1 MAATSDAPQVIVHP
15 PIALALGLIAAFG
28 LNWLLPLPFVS
39 PPWPRVAIG
48 LVLFLLGVVLAGWSV
63 RTFRNANTQVLT
75 NQPASTIVT
84 NGPYGFSC
92 NPIYVGMFLGLI
104 GLAVGFDTL
113 WIVAVAIALYFVIR
127 FGWSP
132 GRKSTS
138 KANSAAAIAITRR
151 GCGAGCDG
159 ERDAASRARRRTAAK
174 SFAFTRPPGTIHEP
188 PAATTLARL
197 R

>member
-1 MAATSDAPQVIVHP
+1 MAAISDAPQVIVHP

-28 LNWLLPLPFVS
+28 MNWLLPLPFV
-39 PPWPRVAIG
+39 PPSWPRVAIG
-48 LVLFLLGVVLAGWSV
+48 LVLFLLGVFLAGWSV

-84 NGPYGFSC
+84 NGPYGFSR

-127 FGWSP
+127 FGVVAREEIYLEGKFG
-132 GRKSTS
+132 GRYLDY
-138 KANSAAAIAITRR
+138 KARVRR
-151 GCGAGCDG
+151 W
-159 ERDAASRARRRTAAK
+159 
-174 SFAFTRPPGTIHEP
+174 
-188 PAATTLARL
+188 L
-197 R
+197 